1 MGMNKWNLIIDV
13 AKCHDC
19 NNCFLACKDEY
30 VDNDYPPFSSAQPRH
45 GHRWVD
51 ILRQERG
58 QYPQVDVSYLP
69 ILCMHCDS
77 PSCIGESSDEAVYKR
92 DDGIVIIDPVKAK
105 GRKDILDK
113 CPYGAIW
120 WNDEKAI
127 PQKCTLCVHLLE
139 DGWKSPRCVQA
150 CPTGALRIV
159 SSEESEMQRIV
170 EAEKLEQYK
179 PQYQT
184 EPRVYYANLYRF
196 AASFVSGSVALKDID
211 ECAEGAQ
218 ITLKLLTWETIHM
231 AETNNYGDFKI
242 DGLERNGGECSLKIT
257 YSGYQTQE
265 LYLYLKESINVGTV
279 HLHESAGA
287 AAE

>member
-1 MGMNKWNLIIDV
+1 MKKWNLIIDI

-30 VDNDYPPFSSAQPRH
+30 VDNDFPPYSSAQPRH

-77 PSCIGESSDEAVYKR
+77 ASCMGESGDEVVYKR

-105 GRKDILDK
+105 GRKDILDS

-120 WNDEKAI
+120 WNDEKSI

-139 DGWKSPRCVQA
+139 DGWNAPRCVQA

-159 SSEESEMQRIV
+159 RLEESEMDSLID
-170 EAEKLEQYK
+170 AEKLEVYK

-184 EPRVYYANLYRF
+184 EPRVYFANLYRYTCCF
-196 AASFVSGSVALKDID
+196 IAGSVALKDID

-218 ITLKLLTWETIHM
+218 ITLKSPTEGTIISTK
-231 AETNNYGDFKI
+231 TNNYGDFKI
-242 DGLERNGGECSLKIT
+242 DGLERNSGEYRLNIA
-257 YSGYQTQE
+257 YPRYQSHE
-265 LYLYLKESINVGTV
+265 LNVNLKESISVGIV
-279 HLHESAGA
+279 QLLESVSSTS
-287 AAE
+287 E